1 MHYEFNVF
9 PKKLFKS
16 LENESFDKA
25 LMEKTSKV
33 VVSPINFDWFDVGSW
48 VGYWDAFKKIRMEIY

>member
-1 MHYEFNVF
+1 MSLTFF
-9 PKKLFKS
+9 QKKLFKS

-48 VGYWDAFKKIRMEIY
+48 VGYWDAFKKK